1 MWVGVADVAA
11 LLLALRT
18 SGIKD
23 PRLLA
28 AGVLAYACTLPTGAE
43 ITLTA
48 GSAGN
53 FMNYIGACAAGVL
66 AYVGIFEVSPPHVH
80 GRFANFLYVLVFCL
94 AAGLAYT
101 ADVVQDQALAAVA
114 LKEVVVSNHTMGRTT
129 RGWKISE

>member
-1 MWVGVADVAA
+1 M
-11 LLLALRT
+11 
-18 SGIKD
+18 
-23 PRLLA
+23 
-28 AGVLAYACTLPTGAE
+28 
-43 ITLTA
+43 TLTV

-53 FMNYIGACAAGVL
+53 FMNYVGACAAGVL

-101 ADVVQDQALAAVA
+101 ADVVQDSLASAAVA
-114 LKEVVVSNHTMGRTT
+114 PKEVVVSNHTMGRTT